1 VGPIDCSAK
10 SGTDPC
16 PRPLELDLASL
27 LVFGALE
34 LRRVTAMDLSHLTV
48 SLQVQLS
55 VNDGVVR
62 NVKTGNP
69 FTYSRNILRH
79 VLAYIP
85 FLLKYFFSLFFL
97 LSKGQLGE
105 RVPLNRAYLVS
116 VTNDLVHSCSCYS
129 IAWLL

>member
-27 LVFGALE
+27 LVFSALE

-85 FLLKYFFSLFFL
+85 FLLKYFFFVIFFTF
-97 LSKGQLGE
+97 KG
-105 RVPLNRAYLVS
+105 A
-116 VTNDLVHSCSCYS
+116 
-129 IAWLL
+129 AWRKGPPK